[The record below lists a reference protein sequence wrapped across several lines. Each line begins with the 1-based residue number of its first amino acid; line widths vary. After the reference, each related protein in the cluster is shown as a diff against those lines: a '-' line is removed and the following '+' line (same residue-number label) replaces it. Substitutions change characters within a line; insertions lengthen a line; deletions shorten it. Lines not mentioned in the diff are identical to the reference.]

1 MCVGAKELPLWY
13 VRMKNT
19 DRVWKKIQG
28 QRAILKSCD
37 IFSQSS
43 HSIIRMLMAL
53 KSLADLH
60 IEKELIETGSVSRD
74 SLLYAK
80 ASNEV
85 LEKTL
90 EEHLDP
96 QPPKKSIKR

>member
-1 MCVGAKELPLWY
+1 
-13 VRMKNT
+13 
-19 DRVWKKIQG
+19 
-28 QRAILKSCD
+28 
-37 IFSQSS
+37 
-43 HSIIRMLMAL
+43 MLMAL